1 MGGTTITTCAAG
13 LAAGLAVGALAA
25 GYQYVGRNRQAGW
38 GATPQ
43 EAALRLPGDDVI
55 GALAIVTTRA
65 VSITAPTSC
74 VWPWLVQLGSGRGG
88 FYSYDWAQNLLGLD
102 VHSANVIL
110 PQFQNV
116 EAGDGFPLIGGRGV
130 MKVEAFEPES
140 SLALSFE
147 LGRSANPGRWVASF
161 ALFPQYGV
169 TRLVSRSSV
178 ALPSAA
184 WPSVAGPSVGRP
196 GVAGPSVG
204 RPSVGRPSVAGPGD
218 WLPWRTVG
226 AWLLQPALTLF
237 ERKMLLGIKDR
248 AERYA
253 RGGASAADLACNY
266 LWAGEH
272 L

>member
-38 GATPQ
+38 GATSQ

-55 GALAIVTTRA
+55 GALAVVTTRA

-140 SLALSFE
+140 CLALSFE

-184 WPSVAGPSVGRP
+184 APSVAGPSV
-196 GVAGPSVG
+196 AGP
-204 RPSVGRPSVAGPGD
+204 RD

>member
-1 MGGTTITTCAAG
+1 
-13 LAAGLAVGALAA
+13 
-25 GYQYVGRNRQAGW
+25 
-38 GATPQ
+38 
-43 EAALRLPGDDVI
+43 
-55 GALAIVTTRA
+55 
-65 VSITAPTSC
+65 
-74 VWPWLVQLGSGRGG
+74 
-88 FYSYDWAQNLLGLD
+88 
-102 VHSANVIL
+102 
-110 PQFQNV
+110 
-116 EAGDGFPLIGGRGV
+116 
-130 MKVEAFEPES
+130 
-140 SLALSFE
+140 
-147 LGRSANPGRWVASF
+147 VASF

-184 WPSVAGPSVGRP
+184 APSVAGPSV
-196 GVAGPSVG
+196 AGP
-204 RPSVGRPSVAGPGD
+204 RD